1 LALFI
6 SLEGGEGSG
15 KTTQVERL
23 SDALA
28 KLGVSTLKIH
38 EPGYTE
44 LGDHIRY
51 LIKSKP
57 WGGVTIS
64 PTAELFLFAA
74 SRGEL
79 VSKVLTRKVKDP
91 RLVIIADRYADSTI
105 AYQGYGRRL
114 PLELVNATNRLATNR
129 LMPHKTFLLDL
140 TPEEGLS
147 RAGSVQRK
155 FSEADQGGR
164 LDEEGSRR
172 FEEEPRNFHER
183 VRRGYLALAK
193 DEPDRWMIVDATQSE
208 DSVFESIWGHLQELD
223 EFRELLA
230 PVEYTGGVPDDDPLQ
245 SSLFPV
251 TNRNAS

>member
-1 LALFI
+1 MALFI

-28 KLGVSTLKIH
+28 NLGVPTLKIH

-79 VSKVLTRKVKDP
+79 VSKMLANKVKDP
-91 RLVIIADRYADSTI
+91 RLVIIADDTPTRLPRTRVMAGGCLWTKSRRSINWRRADSCL
-105 AYQGYGRRL
+105 R
-114 PLELVNATNRLATNR
+114 
-129 LMPHKTFLLDL
+129 
-140 TPEEGLS
+140 
-147 RAGSVQRK
+147 
-155 FSEADQGGR
+155 
-164 LDEEGSRR
+164 RR
-172 FEEEPRNFHER
+172 FCST
-183 VRRGYLALAK
+183 VRL
-193 DEPDRWMIVDATQSE
+193 
-208 DSVFESIWGHLQELD
+208 
-223 EFRELLA
+223 
-230 PVEYTGGVPDDDPLQ
+230 GGAC
-245 SSLFPV
+245 SAW
-251 TNRNAS
+251 TCRRI

>member
-1 LALFI
+1 MALFI

-23 SDALA
+23 ADALA
-28 KLGVSTLKIH
+28 ELGVPTLKLH

-74 SRGEL
+74 SRGEM
-79 VSKVLTRKVKDP
+79 VSKVLTGKIEDP

-114 PLELVNATNRLATNR
+114 PLDQVAAVNRLATGG
-129 LMPHKTFLLDL
+129 LMPHKTFLLDC
-140 TPEEGLS
+140 PPGRGLK
-147 RAGSVQRK
+147 RVDVQAQLFDVNSTGR
-155 FSEADQGGR
+155 ADQDGA
-164 LDEEGSRR
+164 RR
-172 FEEEPRNFHER
+172 FEDEPLKFHER
-183 VRRGYLALAK
+183 VRRGYLKLVEQEPERWEIIDALGSPDK
-193 DEPDRWMIVDATQSE
+193 VFQSIWDVIERMDEFQRIVDRMRDAPA
-208 DSVFESIWGHLQELD
+208 
-223 EFRELLA
+223 LLGS
-230 PVEYTGGVPDDDPLQ
+230 YDDG
-245 SSLFPV
+245 S
-251 TNRNAS
+251 

>member
-1 LALFI
+1 MALFI

-28 KLGVSTLKIH
+28 RLGVPTLTIH

-79 VSKVLTRKVKDP
+79 VSKMLASKVKDP
-91 RLVIIADRYADSTI
+91 RLVIIADRYADSTT

-114 PLELVNATNRLATNR
+114 PLDQVKAVNQLATGG
-129 LMPHKTFLLDL
+129 LMPQKTFLLDC
-140 TPEEGLS
+140 PPGRGLQRVDVQAHLFDMTS
-147 RAGSVQRK
+147 AGRT
-155 FSEADQGGR
+155 
-164 LDEEGSRR
+164 DEDGARR
-172 FEEEPRNFHER
+172 FEDEPLRFHER
-183 VRRGYLALAK
+183 VRAGYRELADGEPERWEVVDALASP
-193 DEPDRWMIVDATQSE
+193 DE
-208 DSVFESIWGHLQELD
+208 VFQSIWSVIQCMD
-223 EFRELLA
+223 EFQRILSHTQDVPALLGS
-230 PVEYTGGVPDDDPLQ
+230 YDDG
-245 SSLFPV
+245 S
-251 TNRNAS
+251 

>member
-1 LALFI
+1 MALFI

-23 SDALA
+23 SDSLA
-28 KLGVSTLKIH
+28 KLGVPTLKIH

-64 PTAELFLFAA
+64 PIAELFLFAA

-79 VSKVLTRKVKDP
+79 VSKLLAEKAKDP

-114 PLELVNATNRLATNR
+114 PLGQVEAVNQLATGG
-129 LMPHKTFLLDL
+129 LVPQKTFLLDCPPGRGLQRVDVQAHLFDMDL
-140 TPEEGLS
+140 TG
-147 RAGSVQRK
+147 R
-155 FSEADQGGR
+155 ADQDGA
-164 LDEEGSRR
+164 RR
-172 FEEEPRNFHER
+172 FEDEPLSFHER
-183 VRRGYLALAK
+183 VRAGYLELA
-193 DEPDRWMIVDATQSE
+193 DREPDRWEIIDALASPDE
-208 DSVFESIWGHLQELD
+208 VFQSIWSAIQRMD
-223 EFRELLA
+223 EFQRILSHTQDVPVLL
-230 PVEYTGGVPDDDPLQ
+230 
-245 SSLFPV
+245 SSYDHG
-251 TNRNAS
+251 S

>member
-1 LALFI
+1 MALFI

-23 SDALA
+23 ADALA
-28 KLGVSTLKIH
+28 ELGVPTLKLH

-74 SRGEL
+74 SRGEM
-79 VSKVLTRKVKDP
+79 VSKVLTGKIEDP

-114 PLELVNATNRLATNR
+114 PLDQVAAVNRLATGG
-129 LMPHKTFLLDL
+129 LMPHKTFLLDCPPGRGL
-140 TPEEGLS
+140 KRVDVQAQLVRRELCGQGRPGRGQAVRGRAAQLPRARSQRLPEAR
-147 RAGSVQRK
+147 RAGPR
-155 FSEADQGGR
+155 ALGDH
-164 LDEEGSRR
+164 RR
-172 FEEEPRNFHER
+172 A
-183 VRRGYLALAK
+183 G
-193 DEPDRWMIVDATQSE
+193 QS
-208 DSVFESIWGHLQELD
+208 
-223 EFRELLA
+223 
-230 PVEYTGGVPDDDPLQ
+230 
-245 SSLFPV
+245 
-251 TNRNAS
+251 